1 MPIVHNY
8 DSNFSIIENLFK
20 EVLGYKNEEIQ
31 QFADTMFMCCV
42 AQNLSIEQVKLIV
55 KPFYYDNGINIYI
68 KEDEKSISYRE
79 AGINLTK
86 EPPKDHYYDHP
97 VVSRDQL
104 VDPFTQKEKE
114 RQENYAKQEREE
126 RIAKATPVKVVC
138 PYCKSTDCKK
148 ISGLS
153 KAGSV
158 ALWRIFALGKTTKQW
173 HCNSCKADF

>member
-1 MPIVHNY
+1 MYSLHMPIL
-8 DSNFSIIENLFK
+8 ENTDRETPIAIKLLK
-20 EVLGYKNEEIQ
+20 DILGYTDEEVQ
-31 QFADTMFMCCV
+31 QFATTMFQCCV
-42 AQNLSIEQVKLIV
+42 AKNLSIEQVKLIV
-55 KPFYYDNGINIYI
+55 KPFNYDNGINMFLKKDGKLTSYI
-68 KEDEKSISYRE
+68 E

-86 EPPKDHYYDHP
+86 ESPKDHYYDKP

-114 RQENYAKQEREE
+114 RLENYARQEREE
-126 RIAKATPVKVVC
+126 RIAKVTPVKVTC

-158 ALWRIFALGKTTKQW
+158 ALWGICFGQNNKAVAL
-173 HCNSCKADF
+173 